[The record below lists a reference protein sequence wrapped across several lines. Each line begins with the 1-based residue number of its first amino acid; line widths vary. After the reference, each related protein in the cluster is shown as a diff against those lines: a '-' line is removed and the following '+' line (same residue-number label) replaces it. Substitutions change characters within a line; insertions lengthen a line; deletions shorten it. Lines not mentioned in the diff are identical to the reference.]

1 MSFRWR
7 FKLGAVIRVYCAIS
21 TLVTLNPF
29 NVRSME
35 FTSFGKGR
43 ADPSHLL
50 PNCYS
55 HHQCTDLSHKP
66 NGVERAA
73 TYKEV
78 TLILVLEALGIW
90 NCVFALNKQ
99 VNTAQVRLGTTSDT
113 SSRLSRELCWKKCY
127 GKGFLHA
134 RH

>member
-1 MSFRWR
+1 MTFRWR

-35 FTSFGKGR
+35 FTSFGKSR
-43 ADPSHLL
+43 VDPSHLL

-66 NGVERAA
+66 KGVERAA

-78 TLILVLEALGIW
+78 TLILVLKALGIW
-90 NCVFALNKQ
+90 NCVFALNKTGQ
-99 VNTAQVRLGTTSDT
+99 
-113 SSRLSRELCWKKCY
+113 Y
-127 GKGFLHA
+127 GSGSAVDHE
-134 RH
+134 RHQFKVKQGALLEEMLR